1 MCFRCVVNAGEVPVE
16 GGEVG
21 NEGSKGR
28 EFLVFDFILP
38 TERNPY
44 VHLWN
49 PHSKQSNAKQGKT
62 TCDLGALSF
71 PNGPLL
77 MGAGKSCIG
86 RVHITAS
93 SSHGCPVGIVASCP
107 KVNATQ
113 EVLDL
118 CLSVLLERDVLA
130 HLAGS
135 FWISELGCAK

>member
-77 MGAGKSCIG
+77 MGAGKIVYRSCTYHGLFIS
-86 RVHITAS
+86 RVP
-93 SSHGCPVGIVASCP
+93 CRDRGILPQGECNTRGSRFVLECVA
-107 KVNATQ
+107 
-113 EVLDL
+113 
-118 CLSVLLERDVLA
+118 
-130 HLAGS
+130 
-135 FWISELGCAK
+135 